1 MSSRSHRSAFIL
13 VASIG
18 LFLSSIAVQSQD
30 DDNARVRK
38 YKAPP
43 PAAHIEVTVLKDFNG
58 KPIDNAHVIFHP
70 TQGDK
75 DTGSL
80 EVKTNDEGKAIIDVI
95 PIGDTV
101 TLQVI
106 VNGYQ
111 TYGQSYK
118 IDKPEMTMEVRMKR
132 PSGQYSTYT
141 NSDINVN
148 PGKGHGSG
156 GNSSG
161 GSGSG
166 SSSSGSSNTTTPASG
181 NKSSSSGNQPNS
193 QSQTQPK

>member
-1 MSSRSHRSAFIL
+1 MFDRFHRSVFIL
-13 VASIG
+13 VAGTG
-18 LFLSSIAVQSQD
+18 LSLSSLAAHSQD
-30 DDNARVRK
+30 DNNAHVRK

-75 DTGSL
+75 DNGSL

-111 TYGQSYK
+111 TYGKSYK
-118 IDKPEMTMEVRMKR
+118 IDRPEISMEVRMKR
-132 PSGQYSTYT
+132 PGGQYSIYT

-148 PGKGHGSG
+148 SKKGS
-156 GNSSG
+156 SSG
-161 GSGSG
+161 DGTSSGSGSG
-166 SSSSGSSNTTTPASG
+166 SSSGSSSATPPNSN
-181 NKSSSSGNQPNS
+181 NKSSGAGNQSNEQP
-193 QSQTQPK
+193 QQQPK

>member
-1 MSSRSHRSAFIL
+1 MLRRFSLSVFIL

-18 LFLSSIAVQSQD
+18 LSLSSLAVRSQD
-30 DDNARVRK
+30 DNSHVRK

-43 PAAHIEVTVLKDFNG
+43 PAAHIEVTVIKDFNG
-58 KPIDNAHVIFHP
+58 KPIENAHVIFHP

-80 EVKTNDEGKAIIDVI
+80 EVKTNDEGKAIIEVI

-111 TYGQSYK
+111 TYGQSFK
-118 IDKPEMTMEVRMKR
+118 IDKPEMAMEVRMKR

-148 PGKGHGSG
+148 SGKGRSSG
-156 GNSSG
+156 GNSNA
-161 GSGSG
+161 GSG
-166 SSSSGSSNTTTPASG
+166 SSGSSNSPNGKPPASNDRSAG
-181 NKSSSSGNQPNS
+181 SGNQSNG
-193 QSQTQPK
+193 QSQPQPK